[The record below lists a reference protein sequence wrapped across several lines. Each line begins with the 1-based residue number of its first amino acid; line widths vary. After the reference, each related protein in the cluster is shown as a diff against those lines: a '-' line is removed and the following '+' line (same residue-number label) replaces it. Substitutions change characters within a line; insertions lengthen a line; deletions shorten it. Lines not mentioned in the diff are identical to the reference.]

1 MGRVE
6 RRAADWLKRGGRM
19 LSSTCPN
26 CGSPL
31 FEIGGEVWCPRCN
44 QPVLTA
50 ENKRLVLEIE
60 SLNVL
65 QRVEETLITRIGQV
79 ETELR
84 RAKSLRGVRASA
96 HTLYLLLSCLESV
109 RKIKGG

>member
-1 MGRVE
+1 MGRAE

-44 QPVLTA
+44 QP
-50 ENKRLVLEIE
+50 
-60 SLNVL
+60 
-65 QRVEETLITRIGQV
+65 
-79 ETELR
+79 
-84 RAKSLRGVRASA
+84 
-96 HTLYLLLSCLESV
+96 
-109 RKIKGG
+109 